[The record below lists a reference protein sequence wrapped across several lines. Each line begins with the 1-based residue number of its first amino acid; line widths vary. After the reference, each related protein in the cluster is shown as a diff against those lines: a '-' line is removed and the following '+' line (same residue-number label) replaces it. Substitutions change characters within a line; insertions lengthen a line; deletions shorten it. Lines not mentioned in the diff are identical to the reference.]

1 MTPSTQNDGPSK
13 RIKARSP
20 DGDAFASGQQ
30 DHESLK
36 RALQETRRA
45 LTLTRAEAEKER
57 ELREALHAQL
67 LDANAEI
74 VASWDRRKEMARVI
88 ADQQAKLKPSQDKAV
103 ELEQLVSKCDE
114 AVANLRLVV
123 ANREQAIAKRDKVLA
138 DRQNVIINRDEKVAE
153 LKAQLRARY
162 EELAVLER
170 HIVQSTISGKAK
182 RLARQMR
189 DRTKKRFQG
198 S

>member
-1 MTPSTQNDGPSK
+1 LTPSTQNDGPSK

-88 ADQQAKLKPSQDKAV
+88 ADQREKLTRAH
-103 ELEQLVSKCDE
+103 ELER
-114 AVANLRLVV
+114 AAANLKQVV
-123 ANREQAIAKRDKVLA
+123 ANREQAIAKRDKMLA
-138 DRQNVIINRDEKVAE
+138 DRQSVIANRDAKVAE
-153 LKAQLRARY
+153 LKAQLHARY

-189 DRTKKRFQG
+189 NRTRKSFQG

>member
-1 MTPSTQNDGPSK
+1 MTHSTEHDGRSENAKP
-13 RIKARSP
+13 RSP
-20 DGDAFASGQQ
+20 DREALRPAEQ
-30 DHESLK
+30 DVEALK
-36 RALQETRRA
+36 RTLQEKRRA
-45 LTLTRAEAEKER
+45 LTLAQAEAEKER
-57 ELREALHAQL
+57 ELREALQAQL

-88 ADQQAKLKPSQDKAV
+88 SDQQAKLAHVKEADNRVADLEKRIRR
-103 ELEQLVSKCDE
+103 LEQ
-114 AVANLRLVV
+114 VV
-123 ANREQAIAKRDKVLA
+123 ANRDEAIAKRDKVLA
-138 DRQNVIINRDEKVAE
+138 SRQDVIANREAKISE

-182 RLARQMR
+182 RLARQAR
-189 DRTKKRFQG
+189 NLTRKSFQG